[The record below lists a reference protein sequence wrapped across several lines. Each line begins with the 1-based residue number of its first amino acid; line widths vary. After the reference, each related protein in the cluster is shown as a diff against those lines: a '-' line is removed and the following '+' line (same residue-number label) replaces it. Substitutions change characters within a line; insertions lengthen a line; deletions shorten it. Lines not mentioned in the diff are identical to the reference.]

1 MSILWLVIAIAMAFI
16 EIITF
21 NLVSIWFALGAL
33 ITSILSI
40 FISSV
45 PVQVAT
51 FTVSSAIIFIL
62 VKPLAKRFIGFKPEK
77 TNIDRVVGKI
87 GTVTKNISK
96 NELGEVKVDGKYW
109 TAQSKE
115 TLNEDSKVEILSIE
129 GVKLQVKKAK
139 EED

>member
-51 FTVSSAIIFIL
+51 FTVSSAIIFAL
-62 VKPLAKRFIGFKPEK
+62 VKPFAKRFVGFKPEK

-115 TLNEDSKVEILSIE
+115 TLNEGSKVEILSIE

-139 EED
+139 EDD